1 MTRPPKVLA
10 ALLAAVLATVLAIV
24 LAGCGLSSGATV
36 PGRVAPG
43 SIKPVP
49 ALRGVPITIG
59 SKDFSDNINIA
70 YLMIY
75 ALQAAGMQVRD
86 LTNIQGSNSARTA
99 LKTGQI
105 DLYPEYTGTS
115 WINYN
120 GHTQPI
126 ADGNEMFRAVKAED
140 AAQGISWVDMAPANN
155 TYAMAMGPRVAQ
167 QYGLRSLSDLA
178 KFAKTNPADATVCL
192 ETEFASRTD
201 GWPGMIAKYG
211 FTVPASNVHTMGT
224 GAVYPSTA
232 AGQPC
237 NFGEVFTTDGRIRAL
252 KLTALEDDLNFF
264 PKYNVSVSIRSA
276 VLNEH
281 PEIADVLKPVMDKL
295 TNEVMIELNA
305 ESDVQGRDWS
315 EVARDWLAHNGFVTN
330 LS

>member
-1 MTRPPKVLA
+1 MRA
-10 ALLAAVLATVLAIV
+10 RALAAVLAALVCAA
-24 LAGCGLSSGATV
+24 LAGCGLSAGAAV
-36 PGRVAPG
+36 PGAVGPG
-43 SIKPVP
+43 SIRPVP
-49 ALRGVPITIG
+49 ELRGVPITVG
-59 SKDFSDNINIA
+59 SKDFSDNINIG
-70 YLMIY
+70 YLFIY
-75 ALQAAGMQVRD
+75 ALQAAGMNVRD

-155 TYAMAMGPRVAQ
+155 TYAMAMGPQFAQ
-167 QYGLRSLSDLA
+167 RSGLKTLSDMA

-237 NFGEVFTTDGRIRAL
+237 QFGEVFTTDGRIQAL
-252 KLTALEDDLNFF
+252 HLTVLDDDLQFF
-264 PKYNVSVSIRSA
+264 PKYNVSVSIRSEM
-276 VLNEH
+276 LRRY
-281 PEIADVLKPVMDKL
+281 PQIADVLKPVMDRL
-295 TNEVMIELNA
+295 TNDVMVQLNA
-305 ESDVQGRDWS
+305 ESDVQGTDWS
-315 EVARDWLAHNGFVTN
+315 QVARGWLERNGFVSN
-330 LS
+330 PG

>member
-1 MTRPPKVLA
+1 MRARSRPVAAALA
-10 ALLAAVLATVLAIV
+10 ALVCAV
-24 LAGCGLSSGATV
+24 LAGCGLTSGAAV
-36 PGRVAPG
+36 PGRVGPG
-43 SIKPVP
+43 SITPVP
-49 ALRGVPITIG
+49 ALEGVPITVG

-75 ALQAAGMQVRD
+75 ALQAAGMKVQD

-105 DLYPEYTGTS
+105 DLYPEYTGTA

-126 ADGNEMFRAVKAED
+126 VDAEEMFRAVAAED
-140 AAQGISWVDMAPANN
+140 ARQGISWVDMAPANN
-155 TYAMAMGPRVAQ
+155 TYAMAMGPAVTQ
-167 QYGLRSLSDLA
+167 KSGLKTLSDLA
-178 KFAKTNPADATVCL
+178 KFAKANPEQTTVCL

-211 FTVPASNVHTMGT
+211 FTVPPSNVHVMGT

-232 AGQPC
+232 SGQPC
-237 NFGEVFTTDGRIRAL
+237 AFGEVFTTDGRIQAL
-252 KLTALEDDLNFF
+252 HLTALDDDLHFF

-276 VLNEH
+276 VLERY
-281 PEIADVLKPVMDKL
+281 PQIAGVLKPVMDKI
-295 TNEVMIELNA
+295 TNDVMIELNA
-305 ESDVQGRDWS
+305 ETDVQGRDWS
-315 EVARDWLAHNGFVTN
+315 EVARDWLQRNGFVTN
-330 LS
+330 AQ

>member
-1 MTRPPKVLA
+1 VRARSRPVAAALA
-10 ALLAAVLATVLAIV
+10 ALVCAV
-24 LAGCGLSSGATV
+24 LAGCGLTSGAVV
-36 PGRVAPG
+36 PGRVGPG
-43 SIKPVP
+43 SITPVP
-49 ALRGVPITIG
+49 ALEGVPITVG

-75 ALQAAGMQVRD
+75 ALQAAGMKVQD

-105 DLYPEYTGTS
+105 DLYPEYTGTA

-126 ADGNEMFRAVKAED
+126 VDAEEMFRAVAAED
-140 AAQGISWVDMAPANN
+140 ARQGISWVDMAPANN
-155 TYAMAMGPRVAQ
+155 TYAMAMGPGVTKKS
-167 QYGLRSLSDLA
+167 GLKTLSDLA
-178 KFAKTNPADATVCL
+178 KFAKASPEQATVCL

-211 FTVPASNVHTMGT
+211 FTVPPSNVHVMGT

-232 AGQPC
+232 SGQPC
-237 NFGEVFTTDGRIRAL
+237 AFGEVFTTDGRIQAL
-252 KLTALEDDLNFF
+252 HLTALDDDLHFF

-276 VLNEH
+276 VLERY
-281 PEIADVLKPVMDKL
+281 PQIAGVLKPVMDKI
-295 TNEVMIELNA
+295 TNDVMIELNA
-305 ESDVQGRDWS
+305 ETDVQGRDWS
-315 EVARDWLAHNGFVTN
+315 EVAKDWLQRNGFVTN
-330 LS
+330 AQ